1 MAYPFGIAA
10 IRLDDMIDLDE
21 MGQYA
26 EDTNRSIGKAPAF
39 LRIREAGVYSRCE
52 KATLILAVQG
62 DPGGRRW
69 SRIWNDGGGTTV
81 EVMVT
86 FIGEIL
92 DTLPHGDEGRRYC
105 FIMDNLYSHHAPQ
118 VRNMINAAGH
128 RLVFHAPYWAVD
140 GPIEYIFNTIQ
151 NTLTIN
157 MPRIR
162 NVDDLINELNNAVAR
177 IPQEEFQRYFEHCG
191 YWRR

>member
-1 MAYPFGIAA
+1 
-10 IRLDDMIDLDE
+10 
-21 MGQYA
+21 
-26 EDTNRSIGKAPAF
+26 
-39 LRIREAGVYSRCE
+39 
-52 KATLILAVQG
+52 
-62 DPGGRRW
+62 
-69 SRIWNDGGGTTV
+69 
-81 EVMVT
+81 MVT

-105 FIMDNLYSHHAPQ
+105 FIMDNLYSHRAPQ
-118 VRNMINAAGH
+118 VRNMIDAAGH
-128 RLVFHAPYWAVD
+128 RLVFRAPYWAVD

-177 IPQEEFQRYFEHCG
+177 IPQKELQRHFEHCG